1 MEKLKGYR
9 VMLGLTQ
16 KKMADQLSIS
26 LQSYNNKEL
35 GKTPFND
42 KERLL
47 IKSMVTKIK
56 PDITIDELFYSW
68 KTGNKKALTVGKLIR
83 LLTIN
88 TKTQDSR
95 QAVKV
100 LGNFIY
106 LNYTISWYRA
116 QKVVQEVHK
125 METEK
130 TELELTE
137 LELTELELTELE
149 LEKFLEEVEKV
160 HAQLRFNKIVQEMKE
175 NDPNLYQILF
185 DFLHK
190 KLSLDELNDFLS
202 LEGEARRAYI
212 DSYQARW
219 GDLKWLMIY

>member
-1 MEKLKGYR
+1 LQKIIERNKKG
-9 VMLGLTQ
+9 
-16 KKMADQLSIS
+16 S
-26 LQSYNNKEL
+26 QSPNYQAF
-35 GKTPFND
+35 FND
-42 KERLL
+42 
-47 IKSMVTKIK
+47 
-56 PDITIDELFYSW
+56 EL
-68 KTGNKKALTVGKLIR
+68 KH
-83 LLTIN
+83 N
-88 TKTQDSR
+88 TMQASR
-95 QAVKV
+95 VI
-100 LGNFIY
+100 GFSNIIY

-137 LELTELELTELE
+137 LELTELELEE
-149 LEKFLEEVEKV
+149 FLEEVEKV
-160 HAQLRFNKIVQEMKE
+160 QAQLRFNKIVQEMKE

-212 DSYQARW
+212 DSYQAR
-219 GDLKWLMIY
+219 

>member
-1 MEKLKGYR
+1 M
-9 VMLGLTQ
+9 Q
-16 KKMADQLSIS
+16 KIIEQ
-26 LQSYNNKEL
+26 
-35 GKTPFND
+35 
-42 KERLL
+42 
-47 IKSMVTKIK
+47 
-56 PDITIDELFYSW
+56 
-68 KTGNKKALTVGKLIR
+68 NKKALTVGKLIR

-137 LELTELELTELE
+137 LELEE
-149 LEKFLEEVEKV
+149 FLEEVEKV

-175 NDPNLYQILF
+175 NEPNLHQILF

-202 LEGEARRAYI
+202 LEGEARWAYI
-212 DSYQARW
+212 DSYKA
-219 GDLKWLMIY
+219 K